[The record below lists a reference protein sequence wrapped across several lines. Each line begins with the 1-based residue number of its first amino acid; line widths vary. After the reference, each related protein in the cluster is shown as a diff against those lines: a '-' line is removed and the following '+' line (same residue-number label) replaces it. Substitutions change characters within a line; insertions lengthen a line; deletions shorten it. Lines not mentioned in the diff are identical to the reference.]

1 MNSAEW
7 TALLVLC
14 TAVSFTPG
22 PNTTLSTA
30 LAVNAGLRT
39 ALRFVLAVPV
49 GWALLIVLCA
59 AGLGTLVLQLPA
71 LRWAIKALGVGYLL
85 WLALR
90 LVRTRALSATQPA
103 LLSVSFKQGVLVQAL
118 NIKAWML
125 ALTVA
130 SGWIAGRDDAAARLT
145 QVLPVLMTFALASN
159 LLYALLG
166 TALRRWLADVAHG
179 GRRLRV
185 FNAAMAALLVATAA
199 WMLTA

>member
-7 TALLVLC
+7 AALLVLC

-30 LAVNAGLRT
+30 LAVNGGLRS

-103 LLSVSFKQGVLVQAL
+103 LLSVSFGQGVLLQAL

-130 SGWIAGRDDAAARLT
+130 SGWIAGHTDATARLA
-145 QVLPVLMTFALASN
+145 QVLPVLMAFALTSN

-166 TALRRWLADVAHG
+166 TALRRWLADAAHG